1 MTDRYDEMT
10 EEALY
15 DYLQAIAKAHK
26 QPLRVEQEADG
37 TWVAKYMAEGLL
49 GVNGVLMQM
58 DGSDRRT
65 AMIGLARFVDE
76 YEAT

>member
-1 MTDRYDEMT
+1 MTDHYDEMT
-10 EEALY
+10 EKGLY
-15 DYLQAIAKAHK
+15 DYLEAIAEARR

-37 TWVAKYMAEGLL
+37 TWVAKYMAEGPL

-65 AMIGLARFVDE
+65 AMVRLARVVDE
-76 YEAT
+76 ENAT